1 MLSVYNRTQ
10 KLKEEA
16 RKKIAKYHELRKQ
29 RGMSLLEVII
39 VLGIIGTIAAGV
51 VVLAQRAFDSRTVSD
66 LVTNTNTI
74 RVAMKDAYQ
83 RDGKYPDYV
92 SPLNLTADTIKTG
105 NTTIP
110 VAQLVQLGKLT
121 PDEARNGISGDY
133 IGIGGALTSAA
144 AGGGTGGAT
153 QANKGFVIELNGL
166 SQEQCRSILGQVGNN
181 WEYVGVGTSA
191 SGAYSL
197 GTKVNMTTAANNTTI
212 LRSLGTNSQETITA
226 AKILGT
232 CNATVNSIILG
243 SR

>member
-10 KLKEEA
+10 QMKEEA
-16 RKKIAKYHELRKQ
+16 RKKLAKYHELRKQ

-51 VVLAQRAFDSRTVSD
+51 VILAQRAFDSRTVSE
-66 LVTNTNTI
+66 LVSNTNTI

-83 RDGKYPDYV
+83 RDGKYPAYAD
-92 SPLNLTADTIKTG
+92 PLNLTADTIKKGG
-105 NTTIP
+105 NGVP

-121 PDEARNGISGDY
+121 PDEARNAISGDY
-133 IGIGGALTSAA
+133 IGIGGAKTSA
-144 AGGGTGGAT
+144 GSTE
-153 QANKGFVIELNGL
+153 NKGFAIELNGL

-181 WEYVGVGTSA
+181 WEYVKVAAAG
-191 SGAYSL
+191 SGSYSI
-197 GTKVNMTTAANNTTI
+197 TAQVDMTEAADNTTI
-212 LRSLGTNSQETITA
+212 LRSLGADSQGTITA
-226 AKILGT
+226 NKLLGT

>member
-51 VVLAQRAFDSRTVSD
+51 VILAQRAFDSRAVTE
-66 LVTNTNTI
+66 LVTNTNTV

-83 RDGKYPDYV
+83 RDGAYPDYL
-92 SPLNLTADTIKTG
+92 SPLSLTADTI
-105 NTTIP
+105 NTTTDKIP
-110 VAQLVQLGKLT
+110 AAQLVQLGKIS
-121 PDEARNGISGDY
+121 PDEVRNNISGDF
-133 IGIGGALTSAA
+133 IGIGGAKTSAA
-144 AGGGTGGAT
+144 ATV
-153 QANKGFVIELNGL
+153 NKGFVIELNGL
-166 SQEQCRSILGQVGNN
+166 SQEQCRTILGQVGNN
-181 WEYVGVGTSA
+181 WEYVAVGNSA

-197 GTKVNMTTAANNTTI
+197 TNTALDMTTAANGTSI
-212 LRSLGTNSQETITA
+212 LRSLGANSQDTLTA
-226 AKILGT
+226 EKILAT
-232 CNATVNSIILG
+232 CTATVNSITLG

>member
-51 VVLAQRAFDSRTVSD
+51 VILAQRAFDSRAVTE
-66 LVTNTNTI
+66 LVTNTNTV

-83 RDGKYPDYV
+83 RDGVYPAYE
-92 SPLNLTADTIKTG
+92 SPLTLTGDTIKTS
-105 NTTIP
+105 TAAIP
-110 VAQLVQLGKLT
+110 AAQLVQLGKIT
-121 PDEARNGISGDY
+121 SDEVRNNISGDFF
-133 IGIGGALTSAA
+133 GIGGALTSA
-144 AGGGTGGAT
+144 GSKVL
-153 QANKGFVIELNGL
+153 KGFALELNGL

-181 WEYVGVGTSA
+181 WEYVAVGTTP
-191 SGAYSL
+191 SGSYTL
-197 GTKVNMTTAANNTTI
+197 TTAGVDMTAAADGTAI
-212 LRSLGTNSQETITA
+212 LRSLAANGQESLTA
-226 AKILGT
+226 SKILNT
-232 CNATVNSIILG
+232 CTATVNSITLA